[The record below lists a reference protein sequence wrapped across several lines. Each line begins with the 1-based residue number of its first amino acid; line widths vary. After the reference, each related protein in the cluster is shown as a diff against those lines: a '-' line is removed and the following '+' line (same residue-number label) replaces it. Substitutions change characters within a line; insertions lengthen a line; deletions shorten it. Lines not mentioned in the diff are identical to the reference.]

1 MRYKN
6 SGHMSRIRILLLC
19 LIIFTGCT
27 TNNSNKND
35 LNKKSVQQDTINNI
49 ALSHKTDTVSQSIT
63 LMYKRPV
70 NGYNVSVEWLGAEI
84 IDDDLAFGKV
94 LIHFKKNDGT
104 GFSVYHFG
112 YWDEGLRVSDIKTR
126 SNKTIELEY
135 IPKDD
140 MYLAT
145 RSPFYFADM
154 DFDGQDELVVVGW
167 KGGRQYAHTYD
178 VYDISDY
185 YADKK
190 TTPPFDNVELDITTF
205 NPKKKQIIHSHVNL
219 FRSEEY
225 VYQKVKTPSPGAD
238 ISPGEKFILQEVIRT
253 EF

>member
-1 MRYKN
+1 
-6 SGHMSRIRILLLC
+6 MSRIRILLLC
-19 LIIFTGCT
+19 IIIFTGCT
-27 TNNSNKND
+27 TNRSNN
-35 LNKKSVQQDTINNI
+35 NVPNQKSVQQDTINNI
-49 ALSHKTDTVSQSIT
+49 ALNHKTDTVSQSIT
-63 LMYKRPV
+63 LIYKRPV
-70 NGYNVSVEWLGAEI
+70 NGYNVSVEWLGADI
-84 IDDDLAFGKV
+84 IDESLAFGDV

-104 GFSVYHFG
+104 RFTVHNNA
-112 YWDEGLRVSDIKTR
+112 YWDEGLKVSDIEQMC
-126 SNKTIELEY
+126 NKTIELEY

-140 MYLAT
+140 KYLAT

-167 KGGRQYAHTYD
+167 KGGRHCAHIYD

-190 TTPPFDNVELDITTF
+190 TTPPFDNIELDITKF
-205 NPKKKQIIHSHVNL
+205 DPNKKQIIHSYVNL

-225 VYQKVKTPSPGAD
+225 VYQKVKRPSPESD
-238 ISPGEKFILQEVIRT
+238 ISPDEIFILQEVIKT

>member
-1 MRYKN
+1 
-6 SGHMSRIRILLLC
+6 MSRIGILLFC
-19 LIIFTGCT
+19 IITFIGCT
-27 TNNSNKND
+27 TNKSNNKVLDQNRVEQNIINNLD
-35 LNKKSVQQDTINNI
+35 LNQTTDTIAQP
-49 ALSHKTDTVSQSIT
+49 ALLIK
-63 LMYKRPV
+63 YKSSV
-70 NGYNVSVEWLGAEI
+70 NGYNVVVEWLGAEI
-84 IDDDLAFGKV
+84 IDEYLAFGDV

-104 GFSVYHFG
+104 GFTVHNNA
-112 YWDEGLRVSDIKTR
+112 YWDEGLKVSDIEPM
-126 SNKTIELEY
+126 SNKTIELKY

-140 MYLAT
+140 TYLAT

-167 KGGRQYAHTYD
+167 KGGRHYAHIYD

-190 TTPPFDNVELDITTF
+190 TTPPFDTIESRITTF
-205 NPKKKQIIHSHVNL
+205 DPKKKQIIHSYVNL

-225 VYQKVKTPSPGAD
+225 VYQKVN
-238 ISPGEKFILQEVIRT
+238 EKFILQEVIRT

>member
-1 MRYKN
+1 
-6 SGHMSRIRILLLC
+6 MSRIRILLLC
-19 LIIFTGCT
+19 IIIFTSCT
-27 TNNSNKND
+27 TNRSNN
-35 LNKKSVQQDTINNI
+35 NAPNQKSVQQDTINNI
-49 ALSHKTDTVSQSIT
+49 ALNQKTDTFSQSIT

-104 GFSVYHFG
+104 GFTVYHSG
-112 YWDEGLRVSDIKTR
+112 YWDEGLKVSDIKSR
-126 SNKTIELEY
+126 GNKTIELKY

-167 KGGRQYAHTYD
+167 KGGRQYTHTYD

-190 TTPPFDNVELDITTF
+190 TTPPFDNVELDITNF
-205 NPKKKQIIHSHVNL
+205 DPKKKQIIHNYVNL

-225 VYQKVKTPSPGAD
+225 VYQKVKTPSPEAD
-238 ISPGEKFILQEVIRT
+238 ISPGEKFILQEVIKT

>member
-1 MRYKN
+1 
-6 SGHMSRIRILLLC
+6 MSRIGILLFC
-19 LIIFTGCT
+19 IITVISCT
-27 TNNSNKND
+27 TNKSNKNAP
-35 LNKKSVQQDTINNI
+35 NQKSVQQDTINNI
-49 ALSHKTDTVSQSIT
+49 ALNHKTDTVSQSIT

-70 NGYNVSVEWLGAEI
+70 NGYDVSLEWLGAEI

-104 GFSVYHFG
+104 GFTVYHSG
-112 YWDEGLRVSDIKTR
+112 YWDEGLKVSDIKSR
-126 SNKTIELEY
+126 GNKTIELEY

-140 MYLAT
+140 MYLAK

-190 TTPPFDNVELDITTF
+190 TTPPFDNVELDITNF
-205 NPKKKQIIHSHVNL
+205 DPKKKQIIHSYVNL

-225 VYQKVKTPSPGAD
+225 VYQKVKTPSPEAD

>member
-1 MRYKN
+1 
-6 SGHMSRIRILLLC
+6 MSRIRILLLC
-19 LIIFTGCT
+19 IIIFTSCT
-27 TNNSNKND
+27 TNRSNN
-35 LNKKSVQQDTINNI
+35 NVPNQKSVQQDTINNI
-49 ALSHKTDTVSQSIT
+49 ALNHKTDTVSQSIT
-63 LMYKRPV
+63 LIYKRPV
-70 NGYNVSVEWLGAEI
+70 NGYNVSVEWLGADI
-84 IDDDLAFGKV
+84 IDDDLAFGEV

-154 DFDGQDELVVVGW
+154 DFDGQNELVVVGW

-178 VYDISDY
+178 VYDIIDCHASH
-185 YADKK
+185 KK
-190 TTPPFDNVELDITTF
+190 TPPFDSIESGITTF
-205 NPKKKQIIHSHVNL
+205 DPKKKQIIHSYVNL
-219 FRSEEY
+219 FRSEVN
-225 VYQKVKTPSPGAD
+225 VYQKVN
-238 ISPGEKFILQEVIRT
+238 EEFILQEVIRT
-253 EF
+253 DFVNT

>member
-1 MRYKN
+1 
-6 SGHMSRIRILLLC
+6 MSRIRILLLC
-19 LIIFTGCT
+19 IIIFTSCT
-27 TNNSNKND
+27 TNRSNN
-35 LNKKSVQQDTINNI
+35 NVPNQKSVQQDTINNI
-49 ALSHKTDTVSQSIT
+49 AFNHKTDTVSQSIT

-84 IDDDLAFGKV
+84 IDDNLAFGKV

-104 GFSVYHFG
+104 GFTVYHSG
-112 YWDEGLRVSDIKTR
+112 YWDEGLKVSDIKSR
-126 SNKTIELEY
+126 GNKAIELEY

-167 KGGRQYAHTYD
+167 KGGRHYAHIYD

-190 TTPPFDNVELDITTF
+190 TTPPFDNIELDITKF
-205 NPKKKQIIHSHVNL
+205 DPNKKQIIHSYVNL
-219 FRSEEY
+219 FRAEEY
-225 VYQKVKTPSPGAD
+225 VYQKIETPSPEAD

>member
-1 MRYKN
+1 
-6 SGHMSRIRILLLC
+6 MSRIRILLFC
-19 LIIFTGCT
+19 IIIFTSCT
-27 TNNSNKND
+27 TNRSNN
-35 LNKKSVQQDTINNI
+35 NVPNQKSVQQDTINNI
-49 ALSHKTDTVSQSIT
+49 ALNHKTDTVSQSIT
-63 LMYKRPV
+63 LIYKRPV
-70 NGYNVSVEWLGAEI
+70 NGYNVSVEWLGADI
-84 IDDDLAFGKV
+84 IDDDLAFGEV

-154 DFDGQDELVVVGW
+154 DFDGQNELVVVGW

-178 VYDISDY
+178 VYDIIDCHASH
-185 YADKK
+185 KK
-190 TTPPFDNVELDITTF
+190 TPPFDSIESGITTF
-205 NPKKKQIIHSHVNL
+205 DPKKKQIIHSYVNL
-219 FRSEEY
+219 FRSEVN
-225 VYQKVKTPSPGAD
+225 VYQKVN
-238 ISPGEKFILQEVIRT
+238 EEFILQEVIRT
-253 EF
+253 DFVNP

>member
-1 MRYKN
+1 
-6 SGHMSRIRILLLC
+6 MSRIRILLLC
-19 LIIFTGCT
+19 IIIFTSCT
-27 TNNSNKND
+27 TNRSNN
-35 LNKKSVQQDTINNI
+35 NVPNQKSVQQDTINII
-49 ALSHKTDTVSQSIT
+49 ALNHKTDTVSKADTVSQSIT
-63 LMYKRPV
+63 LIYKRPV
-70 NGYNVSVEWLGAEI
+70 NGYNVSIEWLGADI
-84 IDDDLAFGKV
+84 IDDDLAFGEV

-154 DFDGQDELVVVGW
+154 DFDGQNELVVVGW

-178 VYDISDY
+178 VYDIIDCHASH
-185 YADKK
+185 KK
-190 TTPPFDNVELDITTF
+190 TPPFDSIESSITTF
-205 NPKKKQIIHSHVNL
+205 DPKKKQIIHSYVNL

-225 VYQKVKTPSPGAD
+225 VYQKVKRPSPESD
-238 ISPGEKFILQEVIRT
+238 ISPDEIFILQEVIKT